1 MDLTEEHED
10 PHLEAR
16 KAAYKA
22 GPDGTRKREEAA
34 ISLRKNKRAAA
45 LLDRRRAQGTLA
57 PGPAP
62 MEQAATAGSSD
73 WEQLMRNHYNKEAL
87 LAGDPKQME
96 LLAVLLDRATREQK
110 ERFLPALLWNAEGT
124 QPTVLRYVVPR
135 ACSNPHALKAL
146 LGATVDLTSHDIACT
161 TTILQAG
168 YLDMLAQ
175 ALREHAMRMPLDWHA
190 ALWDVVSNL
199 AISSSEAQ
207 KAILEHPVMGAP
219 MVGAAFQWANTH
231 HHTLLQQALI
241 HAMRC
246 LVTED
251 SAYTPSLVFLT
262 TTLVPLLSYLMNDV
276 QAENWRHM
284 DGKALAT
291 LRYLA
296 DAIRIYIRRIPHPA
310 KEEVICPL
318 IVAAGGIERIMS
330 HLCSVCEA
338 QNGDRQAA
346 LVSLLGEFSIF
357 RIPQN
362 PYHWA
367 AYRTGVFRILVQ
379 SSTRPGDESVR
390 AKAFRA
396 LGNYVADDFGFVGP
410 LIEAGIMPAMLIALR
425 RERRSVQEQ
434 ALYLLANMFVMCDDT
449 RRNDMERASQ
459 AELTMKTLLER
470 ERILNWICPFIDATR
485 PDPTRDALD
494 ILQVALEWNA
504 PFVMQTIAGEEAEDR
519 IQQLMP
525 TLKGQAQTWLFNKIV
540 RIETLMDRGHSQAAF
555 DVEMEE
561 GDNDYPERGV
571 VVEMMDPATT
581 DGQPFFF

>member
-1 MDLTEEHED
+1 MDLNQPDED

-45 LLDRRRAQGTLA
+45 MLERRQAHATLA
-57 PGPAP
+57 PTPVDQSADGP
-62 MEQAATAGSSD
+62 GD
-73 WEQLMRNHYNKEAL
+73 KWEQVMRNHYNKDAL
-87 LAGDPKQME
+87 LAGNEKQLE
-96 LLAVLLDRATREQK
+96 VLAALLHRATREQK
-110 ERFLPALLWNAEGT
+110 ERFLPTLLWNQDGT
-124 QPTVLRYVVPR
+124 DPTVLRYLVKR
-135 ACSNPHALKAL
+135 AFSSPFALKAL
-146 LGATVDLTSHDIACT
+146 LGTTVHLTSHDITCT
-161 TTILQAG
+161 TTIIQAG

-175 ALREHAMRMPLDWHA
+175 ALKDHAMRMPLDWHA

-199 AISSSEAQ
+199 AISSAEAQ
-207 KAILEHPVMGAP
+207 RIITEHPLMSPP

-231 HHTLLQQALI
+231 HHTLLQHALI
-241 HAMRC
+241 HVMRC

-251 SAYTPSLVFLT
+251 SIFTPSFEFLCT
-262 TTLVPLLSYLMNDV
+262 TFVPLLAYLMNEV
-276 QAENWRHM
+276 QPENWRHM
-284 DGKALAT
+284 DNGSLAT
-291 LRYLA
+291 LRYVT
-296 DAIRIYIRRIPHPA
+296 DAIRIYIRRIPHPK
-310 KEEVICPL
+310 KEELLCPIL
-318 IVAAGGIERIMS
+318 NQVGIERIMS
-330 HLCSVCEA
+330 HLCAICEA

-379 SSTRPGDESVR
+379 SATRPGDESVR
-390 AKAFRA
+390 AKSFRA

-410 LIEAGIMPAMLIALR
+410 LIEAGLMSAMLVALR

-434 ALYLLANMFVMCDDT
+434 ALYLLANLFIMCDDT
-449 RRNDMERASQ
+449 RRHDMARGGQ

-470 ERILNWICPFIDATR
+470 ERILNWICQFIDPTR

-494 ILQVALEWNA
+494 ILQVGLEWNA
-504 PFVMQTIAGEEAEDR
+504 PFVMQTIAGQEAEDR
-519 IQQLMP
+519 IHQLMP

-540 RIETLMDRGHSQAAF
+540 RIETLMDRGHSHVAF
-555 DVEMEE
+555 EEEMDETE
-561 GDNDYPERGV
+561 APDDM
-571 VVEMMDPATT
+571 EMMDPETIN
-581 DGQPFFF
+581 GQPFFF